1 MQKMIFFWK
10 EFWKPFNRIKHALP
24 PLLNSH
30 YLRFSFQKHKLISM
44 ETVKDLSIYNSL
56 TGEKARFEPLHSGK
70 VGMYV
75 CGPTLYSEP
84 HMGNMRTFINFD
96 LIYRYLLKLGFQVKY
111 VRNITDAGHITN
123 SAGEAVDSIGKAA
136 RLEQVQSLE
145 IVYKYNVKFQELN
158 RIYNLLPPSI
168 EPTATGHIQ
177 EQIEIIEQIMK
188 NGFAYE
194 VNGSVYFDVRAY
206 SEKFEY
212 GILSGRKVDE
222 LAEETR
228 DLNAQDEKR
237 FFADFALWKKANP
250 EDMQI
255 WRSPWGD
262 GNPGWHIECTAMSTK
277 YLGSQFDIHGG
288 GMDLKFPHHEDEIAQ
303 NCGSLG
309 CNPAR
314 IWMHANM
321 LNVNGQKMSKSLGNY
336 FLPKEI
342 VEGTTDV
349 FEKAYAPEVIR
360 FCMMQAHYRSTLDFT
375 SESLNAA
382 EKGFTRL
389 QDAVA
394 KLESLPTTNENTSS
408 EVLSLIPS
416 FYQSMNDDFNAPKLI
431 ANLFEAARIIFA
443 IEEGKLVISQK
454 DLTVLKA
461 EMHSFIFDVLGI
473 RMEKASG
480 ASDEALN
487 AAMDLVLEMRKSA
500 RENKDWGTS
509 DKIRDRLTEAG
520 IIVKDGKD
528 GATWTVK

>member
-1 MQKMIFFWK
+1 MSS
-10 EFWKPFNRIKHALP
+10 NNN
-24 PLLNSH
+24 LL
-30 YLRFSFQKHKLISM
+30 
-44 ETVKDLSIYNSL
+44 IYNSL
-56 TGEKARFEPLHSGK
+56 SGEKESFKPIVDGK

-96 LIYRYLLKLGFQVKY
+96 MIYRYLLKLGYQVKY

-123 SAGEAVDSIGKAA
+123 SAGEAVDSIGKVA

-145 IVYKYNVKFQELN
+145 IVYKYNVKFQELQ
-158 RIYNLLPPSI
+158 RLYNMLPPSI

-177 EQIEIIEQIMK
+177 EQIEIIEQIIT
-188 NGFAYE
+188 NGFAYV

-206 SEKFEY
+206 AEKFQY

-228 DLNAQDEKR
+228 ELNAQDEKR

-250 EDMQI
+250 DDMQI

-277 YLGSQFDIHGG
+277 YLGDQFDIHGG

-303 NCGSLG
+303 SCGSVG
-309 CNPAR
+309 CNPAN

-342 VEGTTDV
+342 IEGSTAV
-349 FEKAYAPEVIR
+349 FEKPYSAPVIR

-375 SESLNAA
+375 ADSLNAA
-382 EKGFTRL
+382 EKGYERL
-389 QDAVA
+389 SEAMA
-394 KLESLPTTNENTSS
+394 KLDSLPTSNSS
-408 EVLSLIPS
+408 SQDVKAIIEAC
-416 FYQSMNDDFNAPKLI
+416 YRAMNDDFNAPMLIAALFDAVKLI
-431 ANLFEAARIIFA
+431 NLVVD
-443 IEEGKLVISQK
+443 GKESISAG
-454 DLTVLKA
+454 DLEVLRA
-461 EMHSFIFDVLGI
+461 EMNSFVSDVLGLSF
-473 RMEKASG
+473 EKVG
-480 ASDEALN
+480 NDEALT
-487 AAMDLVLEMRKSA
+487 AAMDLVLEMRKNA
-500 RENKDWGTS
+500 REQKDWSTS
-509 DKIRDRLTEAG
+509 DKIRDRLAEAG
-520 IIVKDGKD
+520 IVVKDGKD
-528 GATWTVK
+528 GASWTVK